1 MSKYEYQP
9 PKMKVLPFTVPKTS
23 KEAFRLQVDDV
34 PYLYDK
40 LHQHPEIQI
49 MLIVE
54 GEGTLIAGDYVGRF
68 QSGDLFILGS
78 NLPHV
83 FRNDE
88 NYYQPK
94 SKLRAH
100 AVSIYFNESYFGE
113 QFWQLDELSV
123 IRSLAT
129 QAERG
134 LVVEGRLKADVIEFI
149 KIIQRQNG
157 LSKIILFFQALKA
170 VTESKELKPLSVS
183 AYTEGYTLQE
193 GKRMN
198 DILHFTFRES
208 HRKIYIDEVAQ
219 VANLSTEAFCRYFKL
234 RTMKTYT
241 NFLNEVRISQACK
254 LLIQNEV
261 SIQEICQ
268 QSGFSNLSN
277 FNRIFKKVKG
287 KTPNTYLA
295 R

>member
-1 MSKYEYQP
+1 
-9 PKMKVLPFTVPKTS
+9 MKVLPFTVPKTS
-23 KEAFRLQVDDV
+23 KEAFRLQVDIA

-40 LHQHPEIQI
+40 LHQHPEIQM
-49 MLIVE
+49 MLIE
-54 GEGTLIAGDYVGRF
+54 QGEGTLIAGDYVGRF
-68 QSGDLFILGS
+68 HPGNMFILGS

-88 NYYQPK
+88 NYYKPK

-100 AVSIYFNESYFGE
+100 AISIYFNESYFGE
-113 QFWQLDELSV
+113 KFWQLDELSL
-123 IRSLAT
+123 IRNLSSK
-129 QAERG
+129 AERG
-134 LVVEGRLKADVIEFI
+134 LAVKGKLRASVTELIYN
-149 KIIQRQNG
+149 IQQQNG
-157 LSKIILFFQALKA
+157 LPKLILFLQMLK
-170 VTESKELKPLSVS
+170 VLTESSELTPLSVS
-183 AYTEGYTLQE
+183 AYTGGYTLQE

-198 DILHFTFRES
+198 DILQFTFRES
-208 HRKIYIDEVAQ
+208 YRKIYIDEVAQ

-254 LLIQNEV
+254 LLIQKEV

-277 FNRIFKKVKG
+277 FNRIFRKVTG
-287 KTPNTYLA
+287 KTPTTYLQ
-295 R
+295 